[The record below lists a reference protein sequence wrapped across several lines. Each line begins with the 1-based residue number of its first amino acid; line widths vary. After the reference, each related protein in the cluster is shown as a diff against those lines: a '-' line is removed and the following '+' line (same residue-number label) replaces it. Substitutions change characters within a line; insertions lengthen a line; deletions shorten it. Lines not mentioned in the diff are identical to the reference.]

1 MAEENKILNN
11 VKSNYILKKIL
22 DNIRQ
27 IKTLNIIRYNK
38 IIQNR
43 LNIDINTYKNEYSKI
58 KLELEIF
65 PPPTNLSLVD

>member
-27 IKTLNIIRYNK
+27 IKILNIIRYNK
-38 IIQNR
+38 TIQNR
-43 LNIDINTYKNEYSKI
+43 LNIDINTYKK
-58 KLELEIF
+58 
-65 PPPTNLSLVD
+65 